1 MLLMHLNSQLLLNGD
16 WIEGA
21 SFYCAVV
28 CNYHGVHPV
37 YLANLGFTDSYMNSR
52 MGKSNFLTPVTQPPH
67 GTSPYSRPRPVQKIK
82 KF

>member
-28 CNYHGVHPV
+28 CNYHGVYAV
-37 YLANLGFTDSYMNSR
+37 YLANLSLAESSELEKPLF
-52 MGKSNFLTPVTQPPH
+52 
-67 GTSPYSRPRPVQKIK
+67 
-82 KF
+82 